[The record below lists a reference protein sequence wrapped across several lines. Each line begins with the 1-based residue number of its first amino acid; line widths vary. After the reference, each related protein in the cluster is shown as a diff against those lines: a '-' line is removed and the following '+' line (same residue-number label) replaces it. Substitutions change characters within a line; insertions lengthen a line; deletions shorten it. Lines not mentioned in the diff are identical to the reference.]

1 LCQNNTMSFLQRL
14 LDAAR
19 SRRRRHVV
27 FDYSYLPRE
36 RDWSRSPGVAAL
48 TRKAY
53 ESADDYKALLA
64 RLAGYRTWLEKIPAR
79 AGEDD
84 PAPRWINGSFPAL
97 DAVSVYGLL
106 ALHNPSLYVEVGSGN
121 STKFAR
127 RAIQDHGLRT
137 RIVSI
142 DPHPRRDVDAICDE
156 VIRRPCEDMDMT
168 FFADLPGDA
177 VLFVDNSHR
186 AFSNSDVTV
195 FFMEILPVLAPGIVW
210 GLHDIFFPHDYPEAW
225 RDRFFNEQYLLMAY
239 LMGGGGTDEIL
250 LPNGLVSSSP
260 MLMPSALAIFEG
272 PHFDGIEKHGG
283 CFWMRRGAK
292 PRIA

>member
-1 LCQNNTMSFLQRL
+1 MSFFQRL

-53 ESADDYKALLA
+53 ESADNYKALLA
-64 RLAGYRTWLEKIPAR
+64 RFAGYRPWLEKIPAR
-79 AGEDD
+79 ASEDD
-84 PAPRWINGSFPAL
+84 PVPRWINGSFPAL

-106 ALHNPSLYVEVGSGN
+106 ALRDPSIYVEVGSGN

-156 VIRRPCEDMDMT
+156 VIRRPCEDMDMR

-210 GLHDIFFPHDYPEAW
+210 GLHDIFFPLDYPEAW

-239 LMGGGGTDEIL
+239 LMGGGGADEIL
-250 LPNGLVSSSP
+250 LPNGLISSSP
-260 MLMPSALAIFEG
+260 TLMPSALEIFKS

-283 CFWMRRGAK
+283 CFWMQRGMK
-292 PRIA
+292 K